1 MPLELRQAMEHN
13 QIRFVTANYH
23 QLQGLRLVP
32 LGLLLVLLGMLNS
45 GLVPPAFGAVRAR
58 YLTWIGI
65 ASMLLVALTVLA
77 PVLYRRRYGSVD
89 PVARGWRNAWITA
102 AVVGVLVLG
111 RLDTLVQWPVRTSLF
126 LVSASLF
133 ITVWHDGR
141 MRAHYLVPAVA
152 WLVVSFLPT
161 LNMSPAATRLTV
173 FGLGGLTLIVCGIGD
188 HLLVTRTL
196 ATPRTTDDAS
206 HPATL

>member
-1 MPLELRQAMEHN
+1 MEHN

-32 LGLLLVLLGMLNS
+32 LGLLLVLLGMLDN
-45 GLVPPAFGAVRAR
+45 GLLPPAFGAARAR
-58 YLTWIGI
+58 YLTWIGL
-65 ASMLLVALTVLA
+65 AFTLLVALTVLA
-77 PVLYRRRYGSVD
+77 PLIYRLRYGSVD

-102 AVVGVLVLG
+102 AVAGVLVLG

-141 MRAHYLVPAVA
+141 MRAHYLGPAVA
-152 WLVVSFLPT
+152 WLAVSFLPT

-173 FGLGGLTLIVCGIGD
+173 LGLGGLTLIVCGIGD

>member
-1 MPLELRQAMEHN
+1 M
-13 QIRFVTANYH
+13 
-23 QLQGLRLVP
+23 
-32 LGLLLVLLGMLNS
+32 
-45 GLVPPAFGAVRAR
+45 
-58 YLTWIGI
+58 
-65 ASMLLVALTVLA
+65 
-77 PVLYRRRYGSVD
+77 
-89 PVARGWRNAWITA
+89 
-102 AVVGVLVLG
+102 
-111 RLDTLVQWPVRTSLF
+111 
-126 LVSASLF
+126 
-133 ITVWHDGR
+133 WHDGR

-173 FGLGGLTLIVCGIGD
+173 LGLGGLTLIVCGIGD